1 LNIFFP
7 RKRRTKCIASRLL
20 KEALVTHT
28 HSLEIRRQV
37 FGEVHEAVAS
47 TLNAMG
53 AVYRDQGLASAAI
66 DCFSQALQ
74 MYRQVHANDGG
85 DNHPD
90 CAMTM
95 AAIRCVLQ
103 SLQEESAEEKEVIEP
118 EPAQNEATRWLPPA
132 AVPVDTNVISIE
144 PAEGSDSCDDIDS
157 ARP

>member
-1 LNIFFP
+1 MFSCFHGGEVNVDVAATLNLQA
-7 RKRRTKCIASRLL
+7 RLQHERGLL

-103 SLQEESAEEKEVIEP
+103 SLQEESAEEKEV
-118 EPAQNEATRWLPPA
+118 
-132 AVPVDTNVISIE
+132 
-144 PAEGSDSCDDIDS
+144 
-157 ARP
+157 ARRANNTLLEL